1 MSPLACRRLC
11 NFSHRGTRLK
21 YFSLPQFRDRVVAID
36 TLTNENTH
44 YTKLLD
50 NNVNK
55 CLKKNCKYWKSLQ
68 ITLRRCI
75 LLSGLMVMI
84 STVGDY
90 HLMKLQVKAGRYWNC
105 PLNRNCPTHEMVNWN
120 NDLLTN
126 WRPQN
131 WGMKSAESNYRV
143 DAVLPR
149 NINFFLDWQLSATIT
164 LIIYLTS
171 LFFVVAMSVIM
182 MTWPTQTSP

>member
-1 MSPLACRRLC
+1 MIHLLKHSSDMSPLACRRLC

-105 PLNRNCPTHEMVNWN
+105 PLNRNWERIILHRLRMPKWAQTWK
-120 NDLLTN
+120 
-126 WRPQN
+126 
-131 WGMKSAESNYRV
+131 KSGHRWDSNPRQDFVAY
-143 DAVLPR
+143 ALPVEPR
-149 NINFFLDWQLSATIT
+149 QPMIQ
-164 LIIYLTS
+164 
-171 LFFVVAMSVIM
+171 
-182 MTWPTQTSP
+182 